1 MKAKEQGGKF
11 IGKAAPPG
19 IMRDEGQVCQNGQ
32 TIALRG
38 LQDALGE
45 PEGSS
50 GNQQGKQSRGN
61 VKHTMTSGD
70 GKVQMLPAI
79 GLLMCLLLAEAA
91 ANVSFGQETSAV
103 PLGADQVVQR
113 MVERNRQ
120 RAQVLESYR
129 GTRVYHLEYQGLSTK
144 SATLVVTMTY
154 RRPNEKKFCILSESG
169 SELLQ
174 GRVLKRLLEAEIEAM
189 QEEQRRQTALGP
201 ENYEFRLV
209 SYEGTLEHGFY
220 ILEVTPRIKNKF
232 LFRGR
237 IWVEGQDFA
246 VARMEGEPARNPS
259 WWTKRNAIHVT
270 YEKIGEFWLPA
281 RNETNTQ
288 LRIVGHSSLTID
300 YRDYEIL
307 NGASA
312 QFTPASGHT
321 LGCPGEPTKLSEA
334 RP

>member
-1 MKAKEQGGKF
+1 
-11 IGKAAPPG
+11 
-19 IMRDEGQVCQNGQ
+19 
-32 TIALRG
+32 
-38 LQDALGE
+38 
-45 PEGSS
+45 
-50 GNQQGKQSRGN
+50 
-61 VKHTMTSGD
+61 MTSEER
-70 GKVQMLPAI
+70 KVQLLPAI
-79 GLLMCLLLAEAA
+79 GLVMCLFLAEAVA
-91 ANVSFGQETSAV
+91 SVSFAQETPVA
-103 PLGADQVVQR
+103 PLTADQVVQR

-129 GTRVYHLEYQGLSTK
+129 GTRVYRLEYQGLASK
-144 SATLVVTMTY
+144 SATLVVAMTY
-154 RRPNEKKFCILSESG
+154 RRPDEKKFCILSESG

-174 GRVLKRLLEAEIEAM
+174 GRVLKRLLEAEVEAM
-189 QEEQRRQTALGP
+189 QEDQRRQTALGP

-209 SYEGTLEHGFY
+209 AHEGTFDRGFY
-220 ILEVTPRIKNKF
+220 ILEVTPRIRNKF

-259 WWTKRNAIHVT
+259 WWTKRNAVHVT

-307 NGASA
+307 NGGAV
-312 QFTPASGHT
+312 QITPASGNM
-321 LGCPGEPTKLSEA
+321 LGCPGETAKLSEA